1 MNAQDYLKCCKRVLL
16 EAARRGFDVVERQSD
31 AASQD
36 VGCVFTTDFLYY
48 LLRLGLGMSS
58 EFCECRIV
66 LHQERLWR
74 RGVGVSV
81 TGADADRPR
90 VMVACKIRPSPAV
103 WHSRD
108 VNCGSE

>member
-1 MNAQDYLKCCKRVLL
+1 MSL
-16 EAARRGFDVVERQSD
+16 EAARRGFDVVEERQSD
-31 AASQD
+31 AASPQD

-58 EFCECRIV
+58 ELGECRIV
-66 LHQERLWR
+66 LNQERLLR
-74 RGVGVSV
+74 RGVPVA
-81 TGADADRPR
+81 GADADRPR

>member
-1 MNAQDYLKCCKRVLL
+1 MSL
-16 EAARRGFDVVERQSD
+16 EAARRGFDVVEERQSD
-31 AASQD
+31 AASPQA

-48 LLRLGLGMSS
+48 LLRLGNLVVSK
-58 EFCECRIV
+58 FCECRIV

-74 RGVGVSV
+74 RGVSV
-81 TGADADRPR
+81 AGADADRPR

-108 VNCGSE
+108 VKCGSE

>member
-1 MNAQDYLKCCKRVLL
+1 MLL

-58 EFCECRIV
+58 ELGERWIV
-66 LHQERLWR
+66 LHQERLLR
-74 RGVGVSV
+74 RGVSV
-81 TGADADRPR
+81 AGADADRPR

-103 WHSRD
+103 WYSCD